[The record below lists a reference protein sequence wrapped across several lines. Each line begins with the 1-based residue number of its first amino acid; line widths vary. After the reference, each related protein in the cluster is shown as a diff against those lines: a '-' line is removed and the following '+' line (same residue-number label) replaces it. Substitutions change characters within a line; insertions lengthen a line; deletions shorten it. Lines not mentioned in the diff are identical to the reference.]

1 MTQTVQD
8 VMTTELVACAS
19 STSLA
24 EAAKLMR
31 DHDIGD
37 VLVTDDG
44 ELRGIVTDRDI
55 VVRCVA
61 DDGDLSRATLA
72 DACSAEIASV
82 TPSTSVDEAAQMMRE
97 RAVRRLPVVE
107 NGKAVGIVSIGDLA
121 IRNDPSSALADI
133 SAAAPNS

>member
-8 VMTTELVACAS
+8 VMTTELVACGS

-61 DDGDLSRATLA
+61 DGGDISRATLA
-72 DACSAEIASV
+72 DACSVEIASV
-82 TPSTSVDEAAQMMRE
+82 TPGTSVDEAAQVMRQ

-107 NGKAVGIVSIGDLA
+107 NGKTVGIVSIGDLA

>member
-1 MTQTVQD
+1 MTQMVQD
-8 VMTTELVACAS
+8 VMTTELVACGP
-19 STSLA
+19 STSLV

-55 VVRCVA
+55 VIRCVA
-61 DDGDLSRATLA
+61 DGGDISRATLA

-82 TPSTSVDEAAQMMRE
+82 TPSTSVDEAAQVMRE

-107 NGKAVGIVSIGDLA
+107 NGKTVGIVSIGDLA
-121 IRNDPSSALADI
+121 IKNDPSSALADI